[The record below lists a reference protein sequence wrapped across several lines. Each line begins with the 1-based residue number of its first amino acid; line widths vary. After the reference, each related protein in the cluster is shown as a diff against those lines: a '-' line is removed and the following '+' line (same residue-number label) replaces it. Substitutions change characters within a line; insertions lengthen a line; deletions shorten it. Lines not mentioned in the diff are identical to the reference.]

1 MCTTCETSLL
11 LSCRALHLRTMA
23 SWLAWQYMVVHVGDD
38 GLPVYEVLDTWL
50 TYCQRLRLK
59 RCDMAAPSEAS
70 PETVRHA
77 APEAL
82 AAMPETETQAETM
95 PRPVIK
101 RPLWRVP
108 DTMPET
114 VSPAKAPKRLLEKA
128 PSSPTA
134 WQDAIPA
141 TEDEIAAS
149 LERVKKE
156 VALREIAR
164 NEGVA
169 YEESGAEDAPG
180 SPGLDTLFAG
190 YRTAWSG
197 DVAGTGSG
205 ADTNAVAANVEEAG
219 VEENENCEEGGCDES
234 NIDLAP
240 LGGAME
246 VHVHE
251 TKMDKEVTPK
261 YRSTTGAWASA
272 FTTGPDAHQTD
283 AAGKKAAMEVDA
295 MLLKAGCLL
304 LNHDH
309 IVRGPPLPGQHG

>member
-1 MCTTCETSLL
+1 
-11 LSCRALHLRTMA
+11 
-23 SWLAWQYMVVHVGDD
+23 MVVHVGDD

-50 TYCQRLRLK
+50 TYCQTLRLK

-134 WQDAIPA
+134 WQDTIPA

-251 TKMDKEVTPK
+251 IKMDKEVTPK
-261 YRSTTGAWASA
+261 YRSTTGHRHLRLPPAQM
-272 FTTGPDAHQTD
+272 HIKLMQL
-283 AAGKKAAMEVDA
+283 GKKPRWKLMPCF
-295 MLLKAGCLL
+295 LKLAVYSSTMITSCGAHRFLDSMADILC
-304 LNHDH
+304 
-309 IVRGPPLPGQHG
+309 PLSEP